1 MKIIVET
8 SLENFEAWSG
18 GKDTM
23 NDLSHSDCERLDQH
37 IEELYPDGITETQLN
52 DFLWLERD
60 TIADLLGYRSYEALM
75 EQDDEGWED
84 HYRTI
89 LKEEHEDYEDYIED
103 WVTEESAENM
113 SDKEVFYEFKEY
125 LNDRLEEE
133 KEEEDE
139 EADNQ

>member
-1 MKIIVET
+1 MKIICET

-23 NDLSHSDCERLDQH
+23 NDLSHSDCERLEQH
-37 IEELYPDGITETQLN
+37 IEELYPDGITDTQLN
-52 DFLWLERD
+52 DFLWFERD

-75 EQDDEGWED
+75 DQDDEGWED

-89 LKEEHEDYEDYIED
+89 LKEEHEDYIED

-113 SDKEVFYEFKEY
+113 SDKEVFEEFNEY

>member
-89 LKEEHEDYEDYIED
+89 LKEENEDYEDYIED

>member
-1 MKIIVET
+1 
-8 SLENFEAWSG
+8 
-18 GKDTM
+18 M
-23 NDLSHSDCERLDQH
+23 NDLSHSDCESLEQH
-37 IEELYPDGITETQLN
+37 IEELYPDGITDTQLN

-133 KEEEDE
+133 KE
-139 EADNQ
+139 